1 MLHLRRFTLG
11 RDVGCDVGVLRE
23 DAKAESSCFDE
34 DGGGGSRCC
43 GDTVGDGGEEAKKD
57 DDGGGGG
64 GGEKDEAG
72 CADGEPSVSSCDSF
86 RLARLKCCLGVL
98 EK

>member
-57 DDGGGGG
+57 DDGGGDD
-64 GGEKDEAG
+64 EKDEAG
-72 CADGEPSVSSCDSF
+72 YADGEPSASLCENF
-86 RLARLKCCLGVL
+86 RLACLKCCLGVL